1 MKRKNLIAICGLALF
16 SLTST
21 ACSATHNS
29 STSSKQSSKTVKVS
43 KSKPKSKNN
52 KKVKKKSQIKK
63 TDNEN
68 DKKQQDNAK
77 SKPQKTVTNQSSQQS
92 TKQQAST
99 NQQQAPNQAQNQ
111 VNANQHNQ
119 QPQQKTQGQIN
130 VERGYDPNGAPLLPG
145 QDHAAGS
152 NPDGSPDA
160 WVQGQI
166 NWAKRNG
173 LMNPD
178 GTPTQKEKDLEASQ
192 DQYSEGDDGG
202 QFGGYVPNP

>member
-1 MKRKNLIAICGLALF
+1 MKRKHLIALCGLVLL

-21 ACSATHNS
+21 ACSTQHNS
-29 STSSKQSSKTVKVS
+29 STVSKQSSKTVKVS
-43 KSKPKSKNN
+43 KSKSKHKAKKNN
-52 KKVKKKSQIKK
+52 KKKDQVKK
-63 TDNEN
+63 TDKET

-77 SKPQKTVTNQSSQQS
+77 SEPQKTVTQQS

-111 VNANQHNQ
+111 GNANQHNQ

-166 NWAKRNG
+166 NWEIRNG
-173 LMNPD
+173 YANPD
-178 GTPTQKEKDLEASQ
+178 GTLTEKGKQARDEVYANM
-192 DQYSEGDDGG
+192 GDDDEE
-202 QFGGYVPNP
+202 YPNP

>member
-21 ACSATHNS
+21 ACSANHNS
-29 STSSKQSSKTVKVS
+29 STASKQSSKTVKVS
-43 KSKPKSKNN
+43 KSKSKSKNN
-52 KKVKKKSQIKK
+52 KKDKKKSQIKK

-77 SKPQKTVTNQSSQQS
+77 SESQKTVTNQSSQQS
-92 TKQQAST
+92 TKQQVPT
-99 NQQQAPNQAQNQ
+99 QTQNQ
-111 VNANQHNQ
+111 GNTNQHNQ

-166 NWAKRNG
+166 NWEIRNG
-173 LMNPD
+173 YANSD
-178 GTPTQKEKDLEASQ
+178 GTLTEKGKQARDEVYANM
-192 DQYSEGDDGG
+192 GDDDEED
-202 QFGGYVPNP
+202 PNP

>member
-1 MKRKNLIAICGLALF
+1 MKRKHLIALCGLVLL

-21 ACSATHNS
+21 ACSTQHNS
-29 STSSKQSSKTVKVS
+29 STVSKQSSKTVKVS
-43 KSKPKSKNN
+43 KSKSKHKAKKNN
-52 KKVKKKSQIKK
+52 KKKDQVKK
-63 TDNEN
+63 TDKET

-77 SKPQKTVTNQSSQQS
+77 SEPQKTVTNQSSQQS

-111 VNANQHNQ
+111 GNANQHNQ

-166 NWAKRNG
+166 NWEIRNG
-173 LMNPD
+173 YANPD
-178 GTPTQKEKDLEASQ
+178 GTLTEKGKQARDEVYANM
-192 DQYSEGDDGG
+192 GDDDEED
-202 QFGGYVPNP
+202 PNP

>member
-1 MKRKNLIAICGLALF
+1 MKRKHLIALCGLVLL

-21 ACSATHNS
+21 ACSTQHNS
-29 STSSKQSSKTVKVS
+29 STVSKQSSKTVKVS
-43 KSKPKSKNN
+43 KSKSKHKAKKNN
-52 KKVKKKSQIKK
+52 KKKDQVKK
-63 TDNEN
+63 TDKET

-77 SKPQKTVTNQSSQQS
+77 SEPQKTVTNQSSQQS
-92 TKQQAST
+92 TKQQA
-99 NQQQAPNQAQNQ
+99 PNQAQNQ
-111 VNANQHNQ
+111 GNANQHNQ

-166 NWAKRNG
+166 NWEIRNG
-173 LMNPD
+173 YANPD
-178 GTPTQKEKDLEASQ
+178 GTLTEKGKQARDEVYANM
-192 DQYSEGDDGG
+192 GDDDEE
-202 QFGGYVPNP
+202 YPNP